1 MAVAEQTLAPTEAK
15 ADTPSEKR
23 PARMLIDGAWVD
35 SLSGAFL
42 SVENPAKRCPV
53 GEVPRG
59 DAADVNGA
67 VEAAARAFP
76 AWSKVAPRDR
86 GRLLLRHRRHPGDT
100 QRGTGPHHCIGDRER
115 IANSGAA

>member
-1 MAVAEQTLAPTEAK
+1 MAAAEQTLAPTEAK
-15 ADTPSEKR
+15 PDTSSEKR

-86 GRLLLRHRRHPGDT
+86 GRLLLHIADT
-100 QRGTGPHHCIGDRER
+100 LETRSEELARTIALETG
-115 IANSGAA
+115 NSGAA